1 MKKRIR
7 TLLCAAVLLLL
18 PAMECAA
25 DADVRDSY
33 TYTYWGDAEPLPDL
47 YEAQRVIRAEDSG
60 LLPFKEP
67 QDLFVDARHG
77 NKVYVADTGR
87 NRVVVYDADFTLLG
101 ELHELTGS
109 DGAAQTLSAP
119 MGVFVDAQE
128 RIYVADQGNKRAVCV
143 DAQGNILAEYRQP
156 EGEIT
161 FESVDFLPVNVLAD
175 TNGFV

>member
-33 TYTYWGDAEPLPDL
+33 TYTNWGDAEPLPDL

-87 NRVVVYDADFTLLG
+87 TARHKRSAHRWGCSWMHRSASMWLIRAISARCAWTRRGISWRN
-101 ELHELTGS
+101 TGS
-109 DGAAQTLSAP
+109 RRGKSPLKAWIS
-119 MGVFVDAQE
+119 F
-128 RIYVADQGNKRAVCV
+128 R
-143 DAQGNILAEYRQP
+143 
-156 EGEIT
+156 
-161 FESVDFLPVNVLAD
+161 
-175 TNGFV
+175 